1 LGPLVTFTKQRA
13 CESMIHK
20 SARPNTNVHM
30 DDDMPIA
37 VPGADGHVD
46 VAGFRTRVSASSLF
60 RSILGPL
67 VMCTKESSRRSLIHS
82 SAPPSMDD
90 DTRVTAVCGSRL
102 RWSC

>member
-1 LGPLVTFTKQRA
+1 MCTKQRA

-20 SARPNTNVHM
+20 SARPSTNVHM
-30 DDDMPIA
+30 DGDMPIA

-46 VAGFRTRVSASSLF
+46 VAVVRTRVSATLLF

-67 VMCTKESSRRSLIHS
+67 VMCTKQGWCRSLIHS
-82 SAPPSMDD
+82 SARPSMDD